1 MWTGPTP
8 DAGVPAALARHGF
21 CCVRLREE
29 TQEAVQQLHTA
40 ALLFFRDT
48 PLAAKLRCK
57 VSPSPRRSIEM
68 NHSLPEINM
77 PTPGKCARLL
87 GPAKVFAAAPRVDAL
102 RRGAI
107 WWTRGMGL
115 CQVVLD
121 SEHGGKA
128 LHGFNQPS
136 PAKEL
141 FRVCG

>member
-1 MWTGPTP
+1 MWTAGPTP

-107 WWTRGMGL
+107 
-115 CQVVLD
+115 
-121 SEHGGKA
+121 
-128 LHGFNQPS
+128 
-136 PAKEL
+136 
-141 FRVCG
+141 